1 MEFVVV
7 FDAIVSGLKTI
18 KSRLNSNMIY
28 KDIGTYTSARLG
40 FTRLFWRVRYWF
52 GWLNFRRLRISFR
65 LRDKLSNTATE
76 ASYWR
81 ALSRGVVLPIIFAIV
96 FSLVLYTFEKSLPLF
111 TNINWVGNNIIGKIL
126 LHPMNED
133 AYVAIL
139 TTIAGVVGVFLGLYF
154 TAVSTVISNVYSSV
168 SGDVRELILRDRLGN
183 KYVNLLAFLIALS
196 VVLLA
201 FSTMKITTLHLAI
214 FVLVVL
220 SCLAI
225 FAFVNLGVRMFFLS
239 DPTLFFETLSTE
251 LMKWVRH
258 ATARGYQ
265 WQDVSFQTH
274 YRRQALKVVKTLTTL
289 AKISSKKP
297 ELQGESHPRLLKNLL
312 ALTSVYYDEKHS
324 IPTNSGWYGRKL
336 QHKQWYLSRSTEL
349 EMATQTDTPL
359 VPNEIP
365 DTTWLED
372 SLLDVI
378 FKAFDTDI
386 KAGDFQTLYPKVI
399 SLQDF
404 FNGFGSNWLVDD
416 GKKWHARLSK
426 DILGRLTN
434 GKSLGGAV
442 QEIHSI
448 ATTELLASLPLS
460 IEIGFSRAVNDL
472 NVNELRDRLLRTKWR
487 EEESPYA
494 FSLPPSTIK
503 ELEKIRDG
511 AVFEK
516 QAHAPHKTQNWYVA
530 ELALH
535 DLDIALYN
543 QWQSL
548 MELIETWYK
557 ETGKALSDAKKY
569 KQSATIYTR
578 AIEQA
583 WKLDSHIERLREV
596 SEALL
601 KDHKTNFIKQ
611 AKWDWSKEHKRVA
624 KFRDMA
630 IKGQADLIPYLWGT
644 SKPDHDMPDFFGSA
658 VHYTGE
664 ACYEA
669 LVAGDSDKFKSLFR
683 PYFLG
688 ILGIFQSLIPQV
700 SDWETSSALTW
711 MSEPILDLYSISGYA
726 YIFAEYHDKP
736 EIWNECREA
745 WDAILTRTPEQLESF
760 AVISSYHQTP
770 RGVIT
775 PRDSLRSRWAIDLI
789 NLLNNIPRQ
798 QSSDVFSHPPL
809 EHKSELI
816 RNIAPWSDS
825 MPHMF
830 VDAIDVFTVKYLIT
844 AQTNTQLDFGIDD
857 SKITHINGRGD
868 DNE

>member
-1 MEFVVV
+1 M
-7 FDAIVSGLKTI
+7 
-18 KSRLNSNMIY
+18 
-28 KDIGTYTSARLG
+28 
-40 FTRLFWRVRYWF
+40 RYWF
-52 GWLNFRRLRISFR
+52 GWLNFRRLRISFQ
-65 LRDKLSNTATE
+65 LRDKLRNTATE

-96 FSLVLYTFEKSLPLF
+96 FSLVLYVFEENLPFF
-111 TNINWVGNNIIGKIL
+111 TNISWLGNSIIGKIL
-126 LHPMNED
+126 LHPMNKD

-154 TAVSTVISNVYSSV
+154 TAVSTVMSNAYSSV
-168 SGDVRELILRDRLGN
+168 PGDVRELILRDRLGN
-183 KYVNLLAFLIALS
+183 KYVKLLAFLTVLS
-196 VVLLA
+196 VILLA
-201 FSTMKITTLHLAI
+201 FSAMEIAPLHLVI
-214 FVLVVL
+214 FVLPVL

-225 FAFVNLGVRMFFLS
+225 FAFVSLGARMFFLS

-251 LMKWVRH
+251 LMKWISC

-265 WQDVSFQTH
+265 WQNTSFQAH
-274 YRRQALKVVKTLTTL
+274 YRKQALKVATTLTTL

-297 ELQGESHPRLLKNLL
+297 ELQGESHSRLIRKMLD
-312 ALTSVYYDEKHS
+312 LTSKYYTRKHLIS
-324 IPTNSGWYGRKL
+324 SNSGWYGKKMRY
-336 QHKQWYLSRSTEL
+336 KQWYLSGSTEL
-349 EMATQTDTPL
+349 EMATQTETPL

-372 SLLDVI
+372 FLLDAI
-378 FKAFDTDI
+378 FKTFEANI
-386 KAGDFQTLYPKVI
+386 KAGDFQALYPKVI
-399 SLQDF
+399 DLQGF
-404 FNGFGSNWLVDD
+404 FDGFGSNWLVDD

-426 DILGRLTN
+426 NILDRLTN
-434 GKSLGGAV
+434 GKSLGDDV

-472 NVNELRDRLLRTKWR
+472 NVDELRDKLLRTKWR

-511 AVFEK
+511 AIFEK
-516 QAHAPHKTQNWYVA
+516 QAHASHKTQNWYVA

-583 WKLDSHIERLREV
+583 WKLDNHIERLREV

-601 KDHKTNFIKQ
+601 KDHKTQ
-611 AKWDWSKEHKRVA
+611 AEWDWNKEHKRVA

-630 IKGQADLIPYLWGT
+630 IKGQADLIPHLW
-644 SKPDHDMPDFFGSA
+644 SMSEPNHDMPDFFGSA
-658 VHYTGE
+658 VHRTGE

-669 LVAGDSDKFKSLFR
+669 LFAGDSNKFKSLFR

-688 ILGIFQSLIPQV
+688 VLGIFQSLIPQV
-700 SDWETSSALTW
+700 SNWETSSALTW

-745 WDAILTRTPEQLESF
+745 WDAILTRTPEQLEPF
-760 AVISSYHQTP
+760 AAISSYHQTP

-825 MPHMF
+825 MPYMF
-830 VDAIDVFTVKYLIT
+830 VDAIDVFTVKYLMT
-844 AQTNTQLDFGIDD
+844 VPARTPLDFGVDD